1 MKSAFQIEVT
11 FEQIMSLVKQLPRQQ
26 KVKLTKEL
34 EKEVIDSK
42 LSRLMKTIK
51 TKGLDLDTLN
61 AEDESIRQE
70 IYDKQKG

>member
-1 MKSAFQIEVT
+1 MKTALQLEIT

-26 KVKLTKEL
+26 KVKLSKEL

-42 LSRLMKTIK
+42 LSRLMKTFK
-51 TKGLDLDTLN
+51 TKELDLETLN
-61 AEDESIRQE
+61 SEVEMVRQA